1 MKATLLAN
9 LTQAWQA
16 LHQQGL
22 LPDADPGRIEIVSTK
37 DPRHGDYACN
47 LALILARE
55 AKLDARELAE
65 QIIRSLPENPDLL
78 ETEIAGPGFI
88 NFRLRPEAKAEIVD
102 DILSQGANYGTRPPG
117 SEQRIL
123 IEYVSA
129 NPTGPLHV
137 GHGRGAAL
145 GSCLARILHA
155 AGHTV
160 ECEYFINDAGRQMDI
175 LAISVW
181 LRYLELCGES
191 VVFPEAGYQGDYIL
205 DIAADRHRTHGDGW
219 RASFENIRAG
229 APDDGPDEDGHNAY
243 LDFLILRA
251 RDFLDHATWVKLA
264 SVATDILLERIRH
277 DLDSFG
283 ASFDH
288 WQSERELLDHG
299 MVDKTMAQLQSA
311 GHLYEME
318 GALWFRSSEF
328 GDEKDRVVKRSNG
341 QWTYFATDI
350 AYHADKMARGYGTA
364 INIWGA
370 DHHGYVGRVRSA
382 LQALEIDPERLEIR
396 LVQFASLYRGRQ
408 KIPMST
414 RRGEFVT
421 LQSLQREAGRDAARF
436 FYVMR
441 RSDQHLDFDL
451 QLAAAQSADNPVYY
465 VQYAHARIC
474 GILERAEDEG
484 ISIPE
489 EPCDLSPL
497 TEGNERELQK
507 QLLRYPDVVLRSAR
521 EREPHHLTVYLR
533 KLAQE
538 FHAYYNAVAVLV
550 EQPSVCQARLRLI
563 MAVRQTLGNGLNL
576 LNIETTHGD
585 SKAAAS
591 RQETQNP
598 HPQAPASLASAR
610 RRPADRHCQ
619 RAGVQ
624 RGEGSAVG

>member
-1 MKATLLAN
+1 MKATLVSN

-16 LHQQGL
+16 LNQQDL
-22 LPDADPGRIEIVSTK
+22 LPDPNPDRIEVVSTK

-55 AKLDARELAE
+55 ASLDARELADR
-65 QIIRSLPENPDLL
+65 IIQNLPENPDLL
-78 ETEIAGPGFI
+78 TAEVAGPGFI
-88 NFRLRPEAKAEIVD
+88 NFQLRPEAKAEIVD
-102 DILSQGANYGTRPPG
+102 QILSQATNYGTQPPG

-145 GSCLARILHA
+145 GSCLTRILEA

-181 LRYLELCGES
+181 LRYLELCGEP
-191 VVFPEAGYQGDYIL
+191 VIFPEAGYQGDYIL
-205 DIAADRHRTHGDGW
+205 DIAADCHRTRGDVW

-229 APDDGPDEDGHNAY
+229 APDDGPDEDGHNMY

-251 RDFLDHATWVKLA
+251 RDFLDETVWAELA
-264 SVATDILLERIRH
+264 SVAVDTLLERIRR
-277 DLDSFG
+277 DLDHFG
-283 ASFDH
+283 ASFNY
-288 WQSERELLDHG
+288 WQSERALLDG
-299 MVDKTMAQLQSA
+299 GKVEQTIAQLREA
-311 GHLYEME
+311 GHLYELE

-328 GDEKDRVVKRSNG
+328 GDEKDRVVQRSNG

-370 DHHGYVGRVRSA
+370 DHHGYTGRVHAA
-382 LQALEIDPERLEIR
+382 LQALGIDPDRLEIL
-396 LVQFASLYRGRQ
+396 LVQFASLYRGKQ
-408 KIPMST
+408 KISMST
-414 RRGEFVT
+414 RSGEFVT
-421 LQSLQREAGRDAARF
+421 LQSLQREVGQDAVRF

-441 RSDQHLDFDL
+441 KSDQHLDFDL
-451 QLAAAQSADNPVYY
+451 QLATEQSADNPVYY

-474 GILERAEDEG
+474 SILERAEDED
-484 ISIPE
+484 INIPE
-489 EPCDLSPL
+489 SPCDLSPL
-497 TEGNERELQK
+497 TDEGERTLQK
-507 QLLRYPDVVLRSAR
+507 QLSRYPDAVLRSAQ

-550 EQPSVCQARLRLI
+550 DELPVCQARLRLI

-576 LNIETTHGD
+576 LNID
-585 SKAAAS
+585 
-591 RQETQNP
+591 
-598 HPQAPASLASAR
+598 APESM
-610 RRPADRHCQ
+610 
-619 RAGVQ
+619 
-624 RGEGSAVG
+624 

>member
-1 MKATLLAN
+1 MKAALVAN

-16 LHQQGL
+16 LHEQGL
-22 LPDADPGRIEIVSTK
+22 LSDVNSDRIEVVSTK
-37 DPRHGDYACN
+37 DPKHGDYACN

-55 AKLDARELAE
+55 AKLDARELAA
-65 QIIRSLPENPDLL
+65 QIIRNLPENPDVLDANV
-78 ETEIAGPGFI
+78 AGPGFI
-88 NFRLRPEAKAEIVD
+88 NFQLRPEAKAEIVD
-102 DILSQGANYGTRPPG
+102 HILNQGANYGTRPPG

-145 GSCLARILHA
+145 GSCLARILEA

-181 LRYLELCGES
+181 LRYLELCGEP

-205 DIAADRHRTHGDGW
+205 DIAADCHRAHGDEW

-229 APDDGPDEDGHNAY
+229 APDDGPGEDGHSTY

-251 RDFLDHATWVKLA
+251 RDFLSDAAWEELS
-264 SVATDILLERIRH
+264 SVATDTLLKRIRL
-277 DLDSFG
+277 DLNHFG
-283 ASFDH
+283 AGFDH
-288 WQSERELLDHG
+288 WQSERELLDSG
-299 MVDKTMAQLQSA
+299 RVEKTIGQLRDA
-311 GHLYEME
+311 GHLYELE

-328 GDEKDRVVKRSNG
+328 GDEKDRVVQRSNG

-370 DHHGYVGRVRSA
+370 DHHGYAGRVRAS
-382 LQALEIDPERLEIR
+382 LQALDIDPKRLEIL
-396 LVQFASLYRGRQ
+396 LVQFASLYRSKQ

-421 LQSLQREAGRDAARF
+421 LQSLQREVGQDAARF

-441 RSDQHLDFDL
+441 KSDQHLDFDL
-451 QLAAAQSADNPVYY
+451 QLATEQSADNPVYY

-474 GILERAEDEG
+474 GILEQAEDDE

-489 EPCDLSPL
+489 SPCDLSPL
-497 TEGNERELQK
+497 SEESERALQK
-507 QLLRYPDVVLRSAR
+507 QLSRYPDAVLRSAQ

-538 FHAYYNAVAVLV
+538 FHAYYNAVVVLV
-550 EQPSVCQARLRLI
+550 DDPAVCRARLRLI
-563 MAVRQTLGNGLNL
+563 MAVRQTLDNGLSL
-576 LNIETTHGD
+576 LNI
-585 SKAAAS
+585 
-591 RQETQNP
+591 N
-598 HPQAPASLASAR
+598 APESM
-610 RRPADRHCQ
+610 
-619 RAGVQ
+619 
-624 RGEGSAVG
+624 

>member
-1 MKATLLAN
+1 MKATLISN
-9 LTQAWQA
+9 LTQAWQT

-22 LPDADPGRIEIVSTK
+22 LPDPNPDRIEVVSTK
-37 DPRHGDYACN
+37 DPKHGDYACN
-47 LALILARE
+47 LALVLARE
-55 AKLDARELAE
+55 ANLNARDLAE
-65 QIIRSLPENPDLL
+65 QIIQNLPENPDLL
-78 ETEIAGPGFI
+78 SAEVAGPGFI
-88 NFRLRPEAKAEIVD
+88 NFQLRPEAKAEIVD
-102 DILSQGANYGTRPPG
+102 QVLSQATNYGTRPPG

-145 GSCLARILHA
+145 GSCLARILEA

-181 LRYLELCGES
+181 LRYLELCGEP

-205 DIAADRHRTHGDGW
+205 DIAADCHRTRGDVW
-219 RASFENIRAG
+219 RASFENIQAG
-229 APDDGPDEDGHNAY
+229 APDDGPDEDGHNMY

-251 RDFLDHATWVKLA
+251 RDFLDETVWAELA
-264 SVATDILLERIRH
+264 SVAVDTLLERIRR
-277 DLDSFG
+277 DLDHFG
-283 ASFDH
+283 AGFDY
-288 WQSERELLDHG
+288 WQSERELLDDG
-299 MVDKTMAQLQSA
+299 KVEQTIAQLREA
-311 GHLYEME
+311 GHLYELE

-328 GDEKDRVVKRSNG
+328 GDEKDRVVQRSNG

-370 DHHGYVGRVRSA
+370 DHHGYAGRVRAA
-382 LQALEIDPERLEIR
+382 LQALGIDPERLEIL
-396 LVQFASLYRGRQ
+396 LVQFASLYRGKQ
-408 KIPMST
+408 KISMST
-414 RRGEFVT
+414 RSGEFVT
-421 LQSLQREAGRDAARF
+421 LQSLQHEVGQDAARF

-441 RSDQHLDFDL
+441 KSDQHLDFDL
-451 QLAAAQSADNPVYY
+451 QLATEQSVDNPVYY

-474 GILERAEDEG
+474 SILERAEEED

-489 EPCDLSPL
+489 GPCDLSPL
-497 TEGNERELQK
+497 TDEGERALQK
-507 QLLRYPDVVLRSAR
+507 QLSRYPDAVLRSAQ

-550 EQPSVCQARLRLI
+550 DELPVCQARLRLI

-576 LNIETTHGD
+576 LNID
-585 SKAAAS
+585 
-591 RQETQNP
+591 
-598 HPQAPASLASAR
+598 APESM
-610 RRPADRHCQ
+610 
-619 RAGVQ
+619 
-624 RGEGSAVG
+624 

>member
-1 MKATLLAN
+1 MKATLVAN
-9 LTQAWQA
+9 LTQAWQT

-22 LPDADPGRIEIVSTK
+22 LPDANPDRIEVVSTK

-47 LALILARE
+47 LALVLARE
-55 AKLDARELAE
+55 AQLDARELAE
-65 QIIRSLPENPDLL
+65 QIIRNLPENPGLL
-78 ETEIAGPGFI
+78 KADVAGPGFI
-88 NFRLRPEAKAEIVD
+88 NFQLRAEAKAEIVD
-102 DILSQGANYGTRPPG
+102 HILNQGANYGTRPPG
-117 SEQRIL
+117 SEQRVL

-175 LAISVW
+175 LAVSVW
-181 LRYLELCGES
+181 LRYLELCGEP
-191 VVFPEAGYQGDYIL
+191 VTFPEAGYQGDYIL
-205 DIAADRHRTHGDGW
+205 DIAADRHRAHGDEW
-219 RASFENIRAG
+219 HASFENVQAG
-229 APDDGPDEDGHNAY
+229 APDDGPDEDGHNTY

-251 RDFLDHATWVKLA
+251 RDFLDDSTWVELV
-264 SVATDILLERIRH
+264 STATDILLERIRR
-277 DLDSFG
+277 DLDNFG

-288 WQSERELLDHG
+288 WQSERELLDDDR
-299 MVDKTMAQLQSA
+299 VEKTIAQLREA
-311 GHLYEME
+311 GHLYELE

-328 GDEKDRVVKRSNG
+328 GDEKDRVVQRSNG

-370 DHHGYVGRVRSA
+370 DHHGYAGRVRAA
-382 LQALEIDPERLEIR
+382 LQALDIDPKRLEIL
-396 LVQFASLYRGRQ
+396 LVQFANLYRGKQ
-408 KIPMST
+408 KISMST
-414 RRGEFVT
+414 RSGEFVT
-421 LQSLQREAGRDAARF
+421 LQSLQREVGRDAARF

-441 RSDQHLDFDL
+441 KSDQHLDFDL
-451 QLAAAQSADNPVYY
+451 QLAAEQSVDNPVYY

-474 GILERAEDEG
+474 SILERAEDEG

-489 EPCDLSPL
+489 NPCDLSSL
-497 TEGNERELQK
+497 TDEGERALQK
-507 QLLRYPDVVLRSAR
+507 QLSRYPDAVLRSAQ
-521 EREPHHLTVYLR
+521 ERDPHHLTVYLR

-550 EQPSVCQARLRLI
+550 DDSAVCQARLRLI

-576 LNIETTHGD
+576 LNID
-585 SKAAAS
+585 
-591 RQETQNP
+591 
-598 HPQAPASLASAR
+598 APESM
-610 RRPADRHCQ
+610 
-619 RAGVQ
+619 
-624 RGEGSAVG
+624 

>member
-1 MKATLLAN
+1 MKATLVSN

-16 LHQQGL
+16 LNQQDL
-22 LPDADPGRIEIVSTK
+22 LPDPNPDRIEVVSTK

-55 AKLDARELAE
+55 ASLDARELADR
-65 QIIRSLPENPDLL
+65 IIQNLPENPDLL
-78 ETEIAGPGFI
+78 TAEVAGPGFI
-88 NFRLRPEAKAEIVD
+88 NFQLRPEAKAEIVD
-102 DILSQGANYGTRPPG
+102 QILSQATNYGTQPPG

-145 GSCLARILHA
+145 GSCLTRILEA

-181 LRYLELCGES
+181 LRYLELCGEP
-191 VVFPEAGYQGDYIL
+191 VIFPEAGYQGDYIL
-205 DIAADRHRTHGDGW
+205 DIAADCHRTRGDVW

-229 APDDGPDEDGHNAY
+229 APDDGPDEDGHNMY

-251 RDFLDHATWVKLA
+251 RDFLDETVWAELA
-264 SVATDILLERIRH
+264 SVAVDTLLERIRH
-277 DLDSFG
+277 DLDHFG
-283 ASFDH
+283 ASFNY
-288 WQSERELLDHG
+288 WQSERALLDG
-299 MVDKTMAQLQSA
+299 GKVEQTIAQLREA
-311 GHLYEME
+311 GHLYELE

-328 GDEKDRVVKRSNG
+328 GDEKDRVVQRSNG

-370 DHHGYVGRVRSA
+370 DHHGYTGRVHAA
-382 LQALEIDPERLEIR
+382 LQALGIDPDRLEIL
-396 LVQFASLYRGRQ
+396 LVQFASLYRGKQ
-408 KIPMST
+408 KISMST
-414 RRGEFVT
+414 RSGEFVT
-421 LQSLQREAGRDAARF
+421 LQSLQREVGQDAVRF

-441 RSDQHLDFDL
+441 KSDQHLDFDL
-451 QLAAAQSADNPVYY
+451 QLATEQSADNPVYY

-474 GILERAEDEG
+474 SILERAEDED
-484 ISIPE
+484 INIPE
-489 EPCDLSPL
+489 SPCDLSPL
-497 TEGNERELQK
+497 TDEGERTLQK
-507 QLLRYPDVVLRSAR
+507 QLSRYPDAVLRSAQ

-550 EQPSVCQARLRLI
+550 DELPVCQARLRLI

-576 LNIETTHGD
+576 LNID
-585 SKAAAS
+585 
-591 RQETQNP
+591 
-598 HPQAPASLASAR
+598 APESM
-610 RRPADRHCQ
+610 
-619 RAGVQ
+619 
-624 RGEGSAVG
+624 